1 MSRLKKLYAEIWN
14 ERHHLCENC
23 GIYIANPV
31 VHNFSHKRS
40 KGARPDLKYDK
51 DNIEIL
57 CSSVN
62 RYNGQ
67 TGCHELLHT
76 NPEKFRERTIKI
88 MGNIKL

>member
-1 MSRLKKLYAEIWN
+1 MSRLKKLYTEIWD
-14 ERHHLCENC
+14 ERPHLCENC
-23 GIYIANPV
+23 GIYIASPV

-62 RYNGQ
+62 RYDRQ
-67 TGCHELLHT
+67 IGCHEYLHT
-76 NPEKFRERTIKI
+76 NPNAYKARKE
-88 MGNIKL
+88 

>member
-1 MSRLKKLYAEIWN
+1 MGKLKELYREIWE
-14 ERHHLCENC
+14 EREHRCANC
-23 GIYIANPV
+23 AMYIPSPV
-31 VHNFSHKRS
+31 VHNFSHIRS

-62 RYNGQ
+62 RYDRK

-76 NPEKFRERTIKI
+76 NPDKFIERTII
-88 MGNIKL
+88 MGNIKI